1 MSGTWADVIRSRK
14 ARASVGGI
22 SSVFV
27 APGSSTKSAT
37 FVNVVPSAAA
47 SRSHVRGPAPA
58 GDATCRAVALSGA

>member
-22 SSVFV
+22 SSVIV
-27 APGSSTKSAT
+27 APGSSENSAT

-47 SRSHVRGPAPA
+47 SRSHARGPALA
-58 GDATCRAVALSGA
+58 GDATCTAVAVSGA